1 MAFNFEYPYTDP
13 NRHNDDWAI
22 NKIKELLKEVADH
35 AEWMAHHKEQ
45 YEELK
50 QLYDDIMAG
59 NFPESIINAFEKWM
73 RENANELVG
82 ELVHNVFFEINDQG
96 YFVAN
101 IPESW
106 SDIIFRTSGLD
117 EEVPDLDYGH
127 LILKY

>member
-1 MAFNFEYPYTDP
+1 MAFNFEYPYVDP

-22 NKIKELLKEVADH
+22 RKIKELIDYMVKNT
-35 AEWMAHHKEQ
+35 EWVKHHEEQ

-50 QLYDDIMAG
+50 ALYDAVMAG
-59 NFPESIINAFEKWM
+59 DFPKSITDAFEKWM

-82 ELVHNVFFEINDQG
+82 EMVHNVFFEINDVG

-106 SDIIFRTSGLD
+106 SDIIFKTSGLE
-117 EEVPDLDYGH
+117 EEVEDVDYGH
-127 LILKY
+127 LILEY

>member
-1 MAFNFEYPYTDP
+1 MAYNHEWPYTDP
-13 NRHNDDWAI
+13 NRYNSDWAI
-22 NKIKELLKEVADH
+22 NKIKELIDYMVENT
-35 AEWMAHHKEQ
+35 EWVKHHEEQ

-50 QLYDDIMAG
+50 ALYDAVMAG
-59 NFPESIINAFEKWM
+59 NFPESITDAFEKWM

-82 ELVHNVFFEINDQG
+82 EMVHNVFFEINDQG

-117 EEVPDLDYGH
+117 EEVEDLDYGH

>member
-13 NRHNDDWAI
+13 NRFNSDWAI
-22 NKIKELLKEVADH
+22 NKIKELIDYM
-35 AEWMAHHKEQ
+35 AENTEWVKHHEEEYK
-45 YEELK
+45 ELK
-50 QLYDDIMAG
+50 ALYDAVMAG
-59 NFPESIINAFEKWM
+59 NFPESITDAFEKWM
-73 RENANELVG
+73 RKNANELVG

-117 EEVPDLDYGH
+117 EEVEDLDYGH
-127 LILKY
+127 LILEY